1 MAELQFRFPIKS
13 VQTDWGGEFR
23 PFTKFLSDL
32 GIIHRLI
39 CPHTHHQN
47 GVVERKHRH
56 IVDLGLT
63 LLSHASLPLKFWDHA
78 FLTAVYLINRLPT
91 MSLNQHIPYAV
102 LFNQN
107 PDYKFLKVFGCA
119 CFPLLR
125 PYNSQKFDFRSHEC
139 LFLGYST
146 AHKGYKCLSPS
157 GRIFISKD
165 VLFNESKFPY
175 NDIFSPNVSLP
186 SSTIPSSS
194 SSKVTLN
201 TQALPNVFP
210 VPTTSTTSHSSSSSQ
225 FNSSHTPTA
234 SVSANPITQTAST
247 NPTPS
252 PSSNANN
259 QPTTTTSP
267 SSSSIST
274 PRDPNLQPL
283 PTNTHPM
290 TTRTKSGVPLP
301 RLNPFILLV
310 NSEPKSVKTAL
321 QDPKWFAAMQDEYG
335 ALMRNNT
342 WSLVPLPANRKAI
355 DCKWVFRVKEN
366 AYGIV
371 NKYKARLVAKGFHQ
385 VHGFDFNETFSPVI
399 KLVTIR
405 IILTL
410 ALTYNWPLQQ
420 LDINN
425 AFLNGILEEEVYMM
439 QPPGFTA
446 PNSSL
451 VCHLHKALYGLKQ
464 APRQWFERLKT
475 TLLSFGFLNSKCD
488 TSLFIYKHHSVVIY
502 MLVYVDD
509 IIITGNSPPLIK
521 QITQQLNHVFSLK
534 QLGDLDYFL
543 GLEVKKLSNGN
554 LLLTQSKY
562 LRDLLIKTDM
572 ENSNPIA
579 TPMASTT
586 KLIKTGS
593 AALSDASHY
602 RSIVR
607 ALQYATITRPEICYA
622 VNKVC
627 QFMAH
632 PLESHWLAV
641 KRILRY
647 LKGTITSGLLF
658 TPASTVPFSLQ
669 AYCDADW
676 AADPDDRR
684 STSGSAVYLGSNLIS
699 WWSKKQTVVAR
710 SSAEAEYRSLAHT
723 TAEVL

>member
-1 MAELQFRFPIKS
+1 
-13 VQTDWGGEFR
+13 
-23 PFTKFLSDL
+23 
-32 GIIHRLI
+32 
-39 CPHTHHQN
+39 
-47 GVVERKHRH
+47 
-56 IVDLGLT
+56 
-63 LLSHASLPLKFWDHA
+63 
-78 FLTAVYLINRLPT
+78 

-107 PDYKFLKVFGCA
+107 FDYKFLKVFGCA

-146 AHKGYKCLSPS
+146 AYKGYKCLSPS

-175 NDIFSPNVSLP
+175 NDTFFPNVSLP

-210 VPTTSTTSHSSSSSQ
+210 VPTASTTSHSSSSSQ

-234 SVSANPITQTAST
+234 SMSANPITQTAST

-267 SSSSIST
+267 SSSSISA

-290 TTRTKSGVPLP
+290 TSRTKFGVPLP
-301 RLNPFILLV
+301 RLNPSIFLV

-335 ALMRNNT
+335 ALIRNNT
-342 WSLVPLPANRKAI
+342 WYLVPLPANRKAI
-355 DCKWVFRVKEN
+355 GCKWVFRVKEN
-366 AYGIV
+366 ADGTV

-399 KLVTIR
+399 KPVTIR

-425 AFLNGILEEEVYMM
+425 AFLNDILEEEVYMM

-488 TSLFIYKHHSVVIY
+488 ASLFIYKHHNVVIY

-509 IIITGNSPPLIK
+509 IVITGNSPPLIK

-562 LRDLLIKTDM
+562 LRVLLIKTDM
-572 ENSNPIA
+572 ENSNPVA

-602 RSIVR
+602 MSIVG
-607 ALQYATITRPEICYA
+607 ALQYATITRPKICYA

-627 QFMAH
+627 
-632 PLESHWLAV
+632 
-641 KRILRY
+641 
-647 LKGTITSGLLF
+647 
-658 TPASTVPFSLQ
+658 
-669 AYCDADW
+669 
-676 AADPDDRR
+676 
-684 STSGSAVYLGSNLIS
+684 
-699 WWSKKQTVVAR
+699 
-710 SSAEAEYRSLAHT
+710 
-723 TAEVL
+723 